1 MGSILS
7 RRRRRLLAREVEMEA
22 FCQNLRAAAWRERV
36 WLSR

>member
-7 RRRRRLLAREVEMEA
+7 RRRLLAREVEMEA
-22 FCQNLRAAAWRERV
+22 FCQNLRAAAGRERV